1 MYKAV
6 IIYMGAAYENTLNA
20 IKYQELLGKIKILGV
35 GVQSPF
41 ASYMDGYPLFYLDCR
56 TRSKF

>member
-41 ASYMDGYPLFYLDCR
+41 ASYMDGYPLFSLEAA
-56 TRSKF
+56 